1 MFKRISKPNQVS
13 EINSF
18 TNSHAKTRKLE
29 EMDNE
34 QTNWLLSNSSIVKF
48 CKESIIQENDIN
60 NKG

>member
-18 TNSHAKTRKLE
+18 TNTHAKTQKHE
-29 EMDNE
+29 KMDNE
-34 QTNWLLSNSSIVKF
+34 QTNGLLSNSFIVKF
-48 CKESIIQENDIN
+48 CKESIIQRNDIN